1 MATSRA
7 LLLIDADVLID
18 YAGVEVGILGLVTRH
33 VGAVYVVESVLS
45 EAPRLRPSDCDRLG
59 LQIVQPSLSQLLQAG
74 ENRGRLSFNDRL
86 SLIVAHD
93 AGWTCVSNDRALR
106 KACGKYQVPVWWG
119 LELMLA
125 LVRIRQL
132 AGQAALAVAQ
142 AIHESNPRHITAE
155 ILERFAREV
164 ERALSE

>member
-1 MATSRA
+1 MATSRE

-18 YAGVEVGILGLVTRH
+18 YAVAEVGILSLVTRH
-33 VGAVYVVESVLS
+33 VGAVHVVESVLS

-59 LQIVQPSLSQLLQAG
+59 IQIVQPSLDQLLQAG
-74 ENRGRLSFNDRL
+74 ESRGRLSFNDRL
-86 SLIVAHD
+86 SLVVARD

-106 KACGKYQVPVWWG
+106 KACGEQHVPVWWG

-125 LVRIRQL
+125 LVRIREL
-132 AGQAALAVAQ
+132 EAKSALAVAQ
-142 AIHESNPRHITAE
+142 AIQLSNPRHITAE

-164 ERALSE
+164 ARAESE